1 MNARFPQFPAL
12 IDEVPTLATPWLGL
26 FGDRDGSIPVDDVEQ
41 LRVALSDAPVDA
53 EVVRYAEAEHG
64 FFCDLRPSYAA
75 DAAAD
80 AWVRT
85 LAWFERL
92 DGP

>member
-1 MNARFPQFPAL
+1 MVR
-12 IDEVPTLATPWLGL
+12 TLG
-26 FGDRDGSIPVDDVEQ
+26 R
-41 LRVALSDAPVDA
+41 ALSDAPVDA